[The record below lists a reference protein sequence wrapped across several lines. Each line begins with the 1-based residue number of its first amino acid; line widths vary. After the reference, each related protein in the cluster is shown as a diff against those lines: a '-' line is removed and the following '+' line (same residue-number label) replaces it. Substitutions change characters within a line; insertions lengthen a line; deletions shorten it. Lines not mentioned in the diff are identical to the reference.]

1 MTQTK
6 QPEVIMNKSE
16 SIAELSAALAK
27 AQSEFAPIAKN
38 RQVKIQMK
46 SGGSFNFRYA
56 DLEATINATRP
67 SLSKNGLAVIQ
78 PICDGKLLTIVTHSS
93 GQHIESSMP
102 LPSEIGNDPKQYGA
116 LISYLRRYSYQSMVC
131 VMADD
136 DLDEDTSYF
145 SEQPQAQP
153 KPQAKPEISSERL
166 AKAIEAIKAGKATKD
181 SVINNFT
188 LTDAQHAAIMEA

>member
-1 MTQTK
+1 
-6 QPEVIMNKSE
+6 
-16 SIAELSAALAK
+16 
-27 AQSEFAPIAKN
+27 
-38 RQVKIQMK
+38 
-46 SGGSFNFRYA
+46 
-56 DLEATINATRP
+56 
-67 SLSKNGLAVIQ
+67 
-78 PICDGKLLTIVTHSS
+78 
-93 GQHIESSMP
+93 
-102 LPSEIGNDPKQYGA
+102 
-116 LISYLRRYSYQSMVC
+116 MVC